1 MRAANTSQ
9 ILYCIVVAA
18 LLLFASGHQ
27 EVDPEDVITSGGSSS
42 ELKEHAEAWA
52 GIQVLLQ
59 EGRDWSACKKLSYT
73 EIKGI
78 MKQQTA
84 KQQAIN
90 GLIAAFLTCQ
100 DKHCNP
106 SKGYKKRSVEAPVM
120 ALSEGQRPLEQ
131 RTLHFH
137 PLFVSLDGCKCT
149 KDERE
154 ALAPYQKR
162 ESNLKKASSAA
173 KQATRRAEHAPVSVG
188 YTHLSKFT
196 RSCNTFLS
204 NPAYLAAKRKLHAA
218 KKTQLVT
225 SAKYGDAKKATQ
237 TAKKAVKKDHD
248 SCMCNLKAALRKAQQ
263 IVKKHNDAARKVWNM
278 AHRQMCIFN
287 NIDAKD
293 CKVPKYPNLK
303 APRAAKDIKWPS
315 RCSSEEVKIS
325 DDEEYDQV
333 EYADTNDAGKVKPV
347 LSLDERME
355 AFEEEKVDGRMDAFK
370 ESTN

>member
-9 ILYCIVVAA
+9 KFWAFVVAA

-27 EVDPEDVITSGGSSS
+27 EVDREDVITSGGSSS
-42 ELKEHAEAWA
+42 ELKEHAEAMA

-59 EGRDWSACKKLSYT
+59 EGKDWSACKKLSYT

-78 MKQQTA
+78 MKQQKA

-106 SKGYKKRSVEAPVM
+106 SKKVEAPVM

-137 PLFVSLDGCKCT
+137 PLFVSLNGCKCT

-204 NPAYLAAKRKLHAA
+204 NPSYLAAKRKLHAA

-248 SCMCNLKAALRKAQQ
+248 SCMCNLKAAIRKAQQ

-293 CKVPKYPNLK
+293 CKVPKYPDLM

-370 ESTN
+370 ENTN